1 MEDKCRMNNKCLR
14 FISALADVGV
24 ICVGGI
30 ILIIGAVLFFG
41 SMLGTADLG
50 LDEVITFGRD
60 NIFLN
65 ILWLILCCAFGI
77 GLMMLMKKKELYM
90 RISSKQL
97 YTAVGIITFIVG
109 VLWILQS
116 LSSPT
121 NDSRITTEAGIKLAN
136 GDYSPI
142 GTVYFKRFPFQL
154 GYVFWTEICSRLLF
168 LPDKTWGLVLQ
179 VVNIICLA
187 FANVALVRISERLF
201 KNKAVT
207 FATAVML
214 ILFSQSVIFS
224 SFMYGTIPGFAFA
237 VWAVYNFI
245 AYIQDEKIKNLVLA
259 SILVTVAVWI
269 KLNNLIFAV
278 AMIIIL
284 VVHFLRGE
292 YLKRFLS
299 VCLMALIV
307 FGAKNLPVIQ
317 YELRTGNDFGDGIPM
332 VCWLSM
338 GLGDSVFAP
347 GWYDSRDTVALFDG
361 PEDADYASNT
371 AKERIKER
379 IEFFKEN
386 PDKAYTFFK
395 DKTYSQWNEPTFSS
409 IWNNKVR
416 GQYAPKV
423 GYAKLVC
430 GEGEEFTKNVM
441 DINVQF
447 LYFGFMISS
456 VFMIFD
462 KFKKKGIKDEFILIP
477 TVIIGGF
484 LYHLLFEAKSQYVL
498 PYVVI
503 MIPYCVWGTYR
514 LTVYIRNLIKSR

>member
-1 MEDKCRMNNKCLR
+1 MKNKCLR
-14 FISALADVGV
+14 FISKLSDIGV
-24 ICVGGI
+24 ICVGII
-30 ILIIGAVLFFG
+30 ILLIGAVLFFG
-41 SMLGTADLG
+41 SITGTADLA
-50 LDEVITFGRD
+50 LDEMITFKSD

-65 ILWLILCCAFGI
+65 IFYLLICCFCRTLFI
-77 GLMMLMKKKELYM
+77 IFVKKKNWYT
-90 RISSKQL
+90 RINERQL
-97 YTAVGIITFIVG
+97 YTAVWVITFIVG
-109 VLWILQS
+109 VLWIIQS

-168 LPDKTWGLVLQ
+168 LPDKTWGILLQ
-179 VVNIICLA
+179 VVNIVCLA
-187 FANVALVRISERLF
+187 FSNVALVRVSDRLF
-201 KNKAVT
+201 KSKAVT

-237 VWAVYNFI
+237 VWAVYNFT
-245 AYIQDEKIKNLVLA
+245 AYIQDGKIKNLVLA
-259 SILVTVAVWI
+259 SVFVTIAVWI

-284 VVHFLRGE
+284 VLCFLRGE
-292 YLKRFLS
+292 YLKRLLS
-299 VCLMALIV
+299 VAIMALIV
-307 FGAKNLPVIQ
+307 FGAKNLPVMQ
-317 YELRTGNDFGDGIPM
+317 YELRTDNDFGDGIPM
-332 VCWLSM
+332 ICWLSM

-347 GWYDSRDTVALFDG
+347 GWYDSEDTVALYDG
-361 PEDADYASNT
+361 PEDAEFASET

-379 IEFFKEN
+379 IEYFKEN

-395 DKTYSQWNEPTFSS
+395 DKTYSQWNETTFSS

-416 GQYAPKV
+416 GQYAPKF
-423 GYAKLVC
+423 GFAKFVC
-430 GEGEEFTKNVM
+430 GTGEGFTKAVM

-447 LYFGFMISS
+447 LYFGFMTAF
-456 VFMIFD
+456 VFMLYD
-462 KFKKKGIKDEFILIP
+462 KAKKKNVNDEFILIP

-484 LYHLLFEAKSQYVL
+484 LYHLLFEAKSQYVIT
-498 PYVVI
+498 YVII
-503 MIPYCVWGTYR
+503 MIPYCVWGMYR
-514 LTVYIRNLIKSR
+514 ITVLAKNYIKNR

>member
-1 MEDKCRMNNKCLR
+1 MVKNHPNEL
-14 FISALADVGV
+14 V
-24 ICVGGI
+24 
-30 ILIIGAVLFFG
+30 LIAKKKGWYTRIGA
-41 SMLGTADLG
+41 
-50 LDEVITFGRD
+50 
-60 NIFLN
+60 
-65 ILWLILCCAFGI
+65 
-77 GLMMLMKKKELYM
+77 
-90 RISSKQL
+90 KQL
-97 YTAVGIITFIVG
+97 YLAVWFATFIIG
-109 VLWILQS
+109 ILWITQS

-121 NDSRITTEAGIKLAN
+121 NDSRITTEAGINIAN
-136 GDYSPI
+136 GDYSPLDK
-142 GTVYFKRFPFQL
+142 VYFKRFPFQL

-168 LPDKTWGLVLQ
+168 IPDKTWGLVLQ

-187 FANVALVRISERLF
+187 FANTALVRISDRLF
-201 KNKAVT
+201 KSSAVT

-214 ILFSQSVIFS
+214 VLFSQSVIFS
-224 SFMYGTIPGFAFA
+224 SFMYGTIPGFAFS

-245 AYIQDEKIKNLVLA
+245 VYMQEGKIKNLVVA
-259 SILVTVAVWI
+259 SVLVTVAVWI

-284 VVHFLRGE
+284 AVHFLRGE

-299 VCLMALIV
+299 VCIMALIV
-307 FGAKNLPVIQ
+307 FGAKDLPVMQ
-317 YELRTGNDFGDGIPM
+317 YELRTGKDFGDGIPM

-347 GWYDSRDTVALFDG
+347 GWYDSQDTIDLYDG
-361 PEDADYASNT
+361 PEDAEYASDT

-379 IEFFKEN
+379 MEYFKEN

-395 DKTYSQWNEPTFSS
+395 DKAYSQWNEPTFSS

-416 GQYAPKV
+416 GQYAPKY
-423 GYAKLVC
+423 GIGEFVC
-430 GEGEEFTKNVM
+430 GDGEGFTKAVM

-447 LYFGFMISS
+447 LYFGFMTAF
-456 VFMIFD
+456 VFMLFD
-462 KFKKKGIKDEFILIP
+462 KIKKKCIRDESILIP

-503 MIPYCVWGTYR
+503 MIPYCVWGMYR